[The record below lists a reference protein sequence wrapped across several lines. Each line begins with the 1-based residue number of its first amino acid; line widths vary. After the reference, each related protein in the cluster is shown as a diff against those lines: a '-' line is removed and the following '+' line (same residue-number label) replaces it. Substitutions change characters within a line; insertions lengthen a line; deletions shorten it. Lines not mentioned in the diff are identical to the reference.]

1 MSTREKIGY
10 KKPLKKKKKKVI
22 GKRIFVKSESRC
34 FTEGLLLNAY
44 QIGDLGT

>member
-1 MSTREKIGY
+1 MSTREKIGN
-10 KKPLKKKKKKVI
+10 KKPLKKKKVI
-22 GKRIFVKSESRC
+22 GKRIFVKSKSRC